1 MLPTM
6 RRRLAIAIVVIATNL
21 VSACGA
27 IGAAETLP
35 PLAPGAVWF
44 DDWYAVT
51 KLDEHTF
58 AIAEPR
64 YEQQNVNYLLVG
76 DTRAIL
82 FDTGPGVRDIRP
94 VVASLTDRPVTAAFS
109 HLHYDH
115 VAGQPGFDSVA
126 SLDHPTIRSRFAP
139 DGRFTPSLL
148 QHGGAGRPTFRIT
161 EWWAPDARI
170 DLGGRVLQAL
180 SVPGHTPESLALY
193 DAERGQLFSGDYLY
207 PGDLFAFGPGSDLA
221 AYRDTVR
228 RLREVLADRPG
239 IAIYGAHV
247 PTPSTSPR
255 QGGSDLARLERALD
269 ELLGDPAQIRP
280 WTLARFEWIPTRR
293 YDFGDGLVILAP
305 LF

>member
-1 MLPTM
+1 MVA
-6 RRRLAIAIVVIATNL
+6 LAVVSLLAC
-21 VSACGA
+21 SAR
-27 IGAAETLP
+27 ELRVELP
-35 PLAPGAVWF
+35 PLEPGATWF

-51 KLDEHTF
+51 RLDEHSF

-64 YEQQNVNYLLVG
+64 YDQHNVNYLLVG

-94 VVASLTDRPVTAAFS
+94 VVAALTDRPVTAAFS

-115 VAGQPGFDSVA
+115 IAGQPHFESIA
-126 SLDHPTIRSRFAP
+126 SLDHPSIRALVAS

-161 EWWAPDARI
+161 EWWTPDARI
-170 DLGGRVLQAL
+170 DLGGRVLQVL

-221 AYRDTVR
+221 AYRDTAR
-228 RLREVLADRPG
+228 RLRNVFADRPDV
-239 IAIYGAHV
+239 AIYGAHV
-247 PTPSTSPR
+247 PTSSTSPR
-255 QGGSDLARLERALD
+255 QGTRDLERLEGAL
-269 ELLGDPAQIRP
+269 EEVLGDPTQIRP
-280 WTLARFEWIPTRR
+280 WTLAWFEWIPTRR
-293 YDFGDGLVILAP
+293 YDFGAGLVILAP

>member
-1 MLPTM
+1 MKRIVSISFAVVML
-6 RRRLAIAIVVIATNL
+6 
-21 VSACGA
+21 ACG
-27 IGAAETLP
+27 GAEPLP
-35 PLAPGAVWF
+35 PLAAGATWF

-51 KLDEHTF
+51 KLDERSF

-64 YEQQNVNYLLVG
+64 YDQHNVSYLLVG

-94 VVASLTDRPVTAAFS
+94 VVAALSDRPVTAAFS

-115 VAGQPGFDSVA
+115 IAGQPNFESVA
-126 SLDHPTIRSRFAP
+126 SLDHPAIRSRVAS

-148 QHGGAGRPTFRIT
+148 QHGRAGRPTFRIT
-161 EWWAPDARI
+161 EWWAPGARI

-193 DAERGQLFSGDYLY
+193 DTERGQLFSGDYLY
-207 PGDLFAFGPGSDLA
+207 PGDLFAFGPGADLV
-221 AYRDTVR
+221 AYRDTAR
-228 RLREVLADRPG
+228 RLLAEIAARPEL
-239 IAIYGAHV
+239 AIYGAHV
-247 PTPSTSPR
+247 PSPSTSPR
-255 QGGSDLARLERALD
+255 QGLRDLERLERALA